1 MRKLVEK
8 VLIMDR
14 RVIYALMAS
23 VALLPLVIGPL
34 GLPSKVS
41 PEVKAVY
48 ERIESLPE
56 GAPFLISMDFDPAS
70 KPELYPMAEAL
81 VRHAFRKNLRV
92 IGMNLWITGSGMAER
107 ILSDVA
113 EEYGKRY
120 GEDYVYLGWAP
131 GAANV
136 ILGLG
141 QDLYKTF
148 PRDYYGNLTSEL
160 PVLNGINTLR
170 DIPFM
175 VDLAAGDPG
184 IETWVVYGKA
194 RSMAGGCT
202 AVIAPGMY
210 AFLNS
215 GQLVGL
221 IGGMRGAAEYEAL
234 LEKPG
239 KATVGMDIQST
250 THILILALILLS
262 NIAFFAT
269 GRRGR

>member
-1 MRKLVEK
+1 MRKLADK
-8 VLIMDR
+8 VLSMDR
-14 RVIYALMAS
+14 RVIYLLMAAA
-23 VALLPLVIGPL
+23 ALLPFVTGPL
-34 GLPSKVS
+34 GLPSRVS

-48 ERIESLPE
+48 DRIESLPE
-56 GAPFLISMDFDPAS
+56 GSPFLISMDFDPAS

-81 VRHAFRKNLRV
+81 VRHAFRKNLRI
-92 IGMNLWITGSGMAER
+92 IGMNLWVTGSGMAEK

-113 EEYGKRY
+113 EEYGKEY
-120 GEDYVYLGWAP
+120 GKDYVYLGWAP
-131 GAANV
+131 GATNV

-141 QDLYKTF
+141 QDIYKTY
-148 PRDYYGNLTSEL
+148 PKDYYGNETSGMS
-160 PVLNGINTLR
+160 VLEGVRTLK

-194 RSMAGGCT
+194 KSMAGGCT

-221 IGGMRGAAEYEAL
+221 IGGMRGAAEYEL
-234 LEKPG
+234 LLKEMG

-250 THILILALILLS
+250 THVLILGLILLS
-262 NIAFFAT
+262 NFAFFST
-269 GRRGR
+269 RRRG